1 MIESIKYDIY
11 PTYCEQ
17 ADVLRRMLDAGVG
30 VGVSK
35 HAGGEELYS
44 AIVEVRDNEEYRRNV
59 DRLRRVFR
67 DKRYSCVRSAR
78 IFRSMTLRQLRIL
91 AVF

>member
-1 MIESIKYDIY
+1 M
-11 PTYCEQ
+11 
-17 ADVLRRMLDAGVG
+17 LRRMLDAGLG

-44 AIVEVRDNEEYRRNV
+44 AIVEVRDNHKYRTNV

-67 DKRYSCVRSAR
+67 DKRYSCVLDPIGSLE
-78 IFRSMTLRQLRIL
+78 I
-91 AVF
+91 

>member
-1 MIESIKYDIY
+1 
-11 PTYCEQ
+11 
-17 ADVLRRMLDAGVG
+17 MLDAGVG

-78 IFRSMTLRQLRIL
+78 IFINMTLRELRIL
-91 AVF
+91 ILF

>member
-1 MIESIKYDIY
+1 M
-11 PTYCEQ
+11 
-17 ADVLRRMLDAGVG
+17 RRMLDAGVG

-67 DKRYSCVRSAR
+67 DKRYSCVTSGR
-78 IFRSMTLRQLRIL
+78 IFRTMTIL
-91 AVF
+91 CS

>member
-1 MIESIKYDIY
+1 MCLWLESIKYDIY
-11 PTYCEQ
+11 LAYCSQ
-17 ADVLRRMLDAGVG
+17 ADVLRRMLDSGVG

-44 AIVEVRDNEEYRRNV
+44 AIVEVRDNHKYRTNV

-67 DKRYSCVRSAR
+67 DKRYCCVGSDR
-78 IFRSMTLRQLRIL
+78 ISRNMTLIL
-91 AVF
+91 F

>member
-1 MIESIKYDIY
+1 
-11 PTYCEQ
+11 
-17 ADVLRRMLDAGVG
+17 MLDAGVG

-44 AIVEVRDNEEYRRNV
+44 AIVEVRDNDKYRSNV

-67 DKRYSCVRSAR
+67 DKRYIYLCEIR
-78 IFRSMTLRQLRIL
+78 
-91 AVF
+91 